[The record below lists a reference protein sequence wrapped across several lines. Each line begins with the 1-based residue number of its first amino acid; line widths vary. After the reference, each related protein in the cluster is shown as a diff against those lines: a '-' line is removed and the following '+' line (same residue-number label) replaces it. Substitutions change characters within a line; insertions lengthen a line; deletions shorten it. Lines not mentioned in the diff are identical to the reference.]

1 MSMSTNIY
9 FILNI
14 FPEKKIP
21 FPETHVVYLN
31 REEGGGYAYIFIIIS
46 EMFYENEDL
55 WSFNR

>member
-55 WSFNR
+55 

>member
-1 MSMSTNIY
+1 
-9 FILNI
+9 
-14 FPEKKIP
+14 
-21 FPETHVVYLN
+21 VYLN